1 MEVMNLGSGIGGVL
15 LLIAVIY
22 AIVNIAGSSATSGA
36 KALWIVLVI
45 VLPLVGFILWLLLGP
60 KK

>member
-1 MEVMNLGSGIGGVL
+1 MNLGSGIGGVL

-22 AIVNIAGSSATSGA
+22 AIVSIASSSATSGA

-45 VLPLVGFILWLLLGP
+45 VLPLVGFIIWLLLGP

>member
-1 MEVMNLGSGIGGVL
+1 MELHIGNGIWGVIHL
-15 LLIAVIY
+15 LLIVW
-22 AIVNIAGSSATSGA
+22 AIVSIAGSKASNGA

-45 VLPLVGFILWLLLGP
+45 LLPLLGFILWLLLGP